1 MHTILISG
9 NDTNIGKTWICRAL
23 VNYLV
28 SHNQSVQVVKVVETG
43 ITRHQK
49 GDAETAIEDCPHFNA
64 NKCQAYTLYSFLEPL
79 APVTAAHKAGCKL
92 GMESILGKIRRL
104 PETNWRILETAGGLA
119 VPLDNAG
126 LDAVDLALNLPVD
139 YLLLV
144 VQNRLGAIH
153 QARVLTAYAPYSK
166 ITTGIWFNDT
176 MPVDHDVTH
185 SNYTELANLSIPIW
199 GHQLYQ
205 SKVLRFFDS
214 FPIADCFKGHC
225 QVQSSLAIQTTLS

>member
-1 MHTILISG
+1 MHMNTILISG

-23 VNYLV
+23 ARYLA

-43 ITRHQK
+43 ITSSQRS
-49 GDAETAIEDCPHFNA
+49 DAETAIQDCSHFSEK
-64 NKCQAYTLYSFLEPL
+64 KCQAFTLYSFTEPL

-92 GMESILGKIRRL
+92 SLESILCKIRSL

-119 VPLDNAG
+119 VPLDEAG

-166 ITTGIWFNDT
+166 ISTGIWFNDKI
-176 MPVDHDVTH
+176 PVDIDVTH
-185 SNYTELANLSIPIW
+185 SNYLELANLSIPIW

-205 SKVLRFFDS
+205 SRALLFFDS
-214 FPIADCFKGHC
+214 FSIAHRFKKHC
-225 QVQSSLAIQTTLS
+225 QTSIAK

>member
-1 MHTILISG
+1 MNTILISG

-23 VNYLV
+23 ARYLA

-43 ITRHQK
+43 ITSSQRS
-49 GDAETAIEDCPHFNA
+49 DAETAIQDCSHFSEK
-64 NKCQAYTLYSFLEPL
+64 KCQAFTLYSFTEPL

-92 GMESILGKIRRL
+92 SLESILCKIRSL

-119 VPLDNAG
+119 VPLDEAG

-166 ITTGIWFNDT
+166 ITTGIWFNDRI
-176 MPVDHDVTH
+176 PVEDDITF
-185 SNYTELANLSIPIW
+185 SNYLELANLSIPIW

-205 SKVLRFFDS
+205 SQELHFFDS
-214 FPIADCFKGHC
+214 FSIAHCFKDHC
-225 QVQSSLAIQTTLS
+225 QTSIVSKLH